1 MKKISSMEYNSLVWF
16 VIRAGYLGI
25 SLSNLITISQR
36 DSWLSGIIA
45 MILGLVPLGIFVYL
59 RNYSDNMNICDLN
72 EHIFGKFGKFLN
84 LFLLIGVFMFVQ
96 IAFLDMVRF
105 INSQFLYSTSSILI
119 SLVFIVPLIY
129 GLFKGLN
136 AISRTSLIMFYLIIF
151 TIIFIILGV
160 INGVDINNL
169 KPAFLTS
176 PGDIMHGAII
186 LIAYNILPLFFLL
199 IIPKAKIENYK
210 PKRTLIFYVLA
221 ILSLI
226 NAVFLTIGSF
236 GMGLSLLFEYPE
248 FHLLK
253 KLSIGEFI
261 DRLES
266 LLSME
271 WIIALFILIMI
282 GLYFITTTIKQT
294 FKLNVKTNKVVILL
308 TCLLLLI
315 INPLVF
321 QTNNSLDVFLRG
333 PMLIIMFFFFFI
345 LPIWMIIGCKLK
357 RIHDKNS
364 RRNQNDNNQ
373 NDK

>member
-16 VIRAGYLGI
+16 IIRAGYLGI
-25 SLSNLITISQR
+25 SLSNLIMISQR

-45 MILGLVPLGIFVYL
+45 MILGFIPLGIFVYL

-84 LFLLIGVFMFVQ
+84 LFLLIGVFMFIQ

-119 SLVFIVPLIY
+119 SIVFIVPLLY
-129 GLFKGLN
+129 GLLKGLN
-136 AISRTSLIMFYLIIF
+136 AISRTSLIMFYLIIL

-160 INGVDINNL
+160 INGVDIDNL
-169 KPAFLTS
+169 RPAFLTS
-176 PGDIMHGAII
+176 PGNIIHGSLI

-221 ILSLI
+221 IVSLI

-236 GMGLSLLFEYPE
+236 GIELSLLFEYPE

-253 KLSIGEFI
+253 KLSVGEFI

-271 WIIALFILIMI
+271 WIIALFILVMV

-294 FKLNVKTNKVVILL
+294 FKLNEKTNKVGIFL

-315 INPLVF
+315 INPLIF
-321 QTNNSLDVFLRG
+321 NTNNSLDEFLRG

-345 LPIWMIIGCKLK
+345 LPICMLIGCKLK
-357 RIHDKNS
+357 RIYDKNS
-364 RRNQNDNNQ
+364 G
-373 NDK
+373 